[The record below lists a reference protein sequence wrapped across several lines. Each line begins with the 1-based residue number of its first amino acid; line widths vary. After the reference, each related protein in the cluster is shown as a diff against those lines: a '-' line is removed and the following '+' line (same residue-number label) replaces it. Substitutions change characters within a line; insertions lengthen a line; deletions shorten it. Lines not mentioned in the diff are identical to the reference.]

1 MKYTDT
7 VAGWSA
13 DELLAGTEFP
23 TEIFN
28 VSLSSGAS
36 ISRGDLLCSS
46 SMSGVFSIAGAS
58 DATKIL
64 CIAAEDFTADSL
76 HAVTQAYFSG
86 KFNRN
91 KLTFGGNSSVDLSD
105 FEQEMRKQNLH
116 LTKMQET

>member
-1 MKYTDT
+1 MKYGCET
-7 VAGWSA
+7 VNGWEEDA
-13 DELLAGTEFP
+13 LLAGTEFP

-28 VSLSSGAS
+28 VSLNSGAS

-86 KFNRN
+86 VFNRE
-91 KLTFGGNSSVDLSD
+91 KIKFGGNSSVTIDT
-105 FEQEMRKQNLH
+105 FEQALRTQNLH
-116 LTKMQET
+116 LRGLKD